1 MHRFFVKSE
10 TLLRLRQGPL
20 CDYFDQYADWLFEQG
35 FCRAV
40 GRLHLVQIADFSLW
54 LDNRG
59 MTLND
64 IQPKTIDSFL
74 DDRRRRVRPHAER
87 STLYKFLQLIQPE
100 VCTQAPRPLS
110 ASQCLLQD
118 FRRHFLEER
127 GAALVSYLTLQPTLC
142 QFLSDCF
149 PDGTIDWTHLTAQ
162 DVIGFVRRHAFRHSP
177 GRARLLVTA
186 LRAFLR
192 YLCQRG
198 DIASALISCVPRV
211 AMWPGSTI
219 PKFLSPDQV
228 RQVLAECDQNSAV
241 GMRNY
246 AILLLLS
253 RLGFRADEIVR
264 LTLDNIDWEKGCITF
279 RGKGGRWAQ
288 MPLPT
293 DVGEAIVRYL
303 QHGRPLSSCRRL
315 FLRHTAPKTGFTNS
329 GAIATLVR
337 RAIIRAGIQSQ
348 RKGSHLFRHSLATR
362 MVNTGS
368 SLPEIAELL
377 RHQSIETTNLYAKV
391 DFNALRSIALPWPG
405 GVQ

>member
-1 MHRFFVKSE
+1 MHRFFTKPE

-20 CDYFDQYADWLFEQG
+20 GDCLDRYAEWLSEQG
-35 FCRAV
+35 FCRAA
-40 GRLHLVQIADFSLW
+40 GRLHIIQIADFSLW
-54 LDNRG
+54 LDSQG
-59 MTLND
+59 LKLND

-74 DDRRRRVRPHAER
+74 EDRRRRVKPHAER
-87 STLYKFLQLIQPE
+87 STLCRFLRLVQPD
-100 VCTQAPRPLS
+100 VCTQSPPPLS
-110 ASQCLLQD
+110 ASQVLLQD
-118 FRRHFLEER
+118 FRRHFLEDR
-127 GAALVSYLTLQPTLC
+127 GAALVSYLTLQPILR
-142 QFLSDCF
+142 QFLSECF
-149 PDGTIDWTHLTAQ
+149 PDGVIDCARLTAY
-162 DVIGFVRRHAFRHSP
+162 DVIGFVRRHAFHQSA

-198 DIASALISCVPRV
+198 EIPNALIGSVPRV
-211 AMWPGSTI
+211 AMWSGSTL
-219 PKFLSPDQV
+219 PKFLVPDQV
-228 RQVLAECDQNSAV
+228 RQVLAECDQNSAA

-315 FLRHTAPKTGFTNS
+315 FLRHTAPKIGFTNS

-337 RAIIRAGIQSQ
+337 RAIIQAGIQSQ

-405 GVQ
+405 GAQ